1 MLKIVPAG
9 VRVKP
14 VRFPRL
20 LRRRPE
26 PVVLTSNPK
35 CIRART
41 ARGLIRRAAY
51 VAVYVT
57 IGKGGA
63 ADLLDVAKAQAL
75 RLLKNREECWLSE
88 LFGTVVIGRPEPI

>member
-1 MLKIVPAG
+1 MLRIVPAPSA
-9 VRVKP
+9 VKSS
-14 VRFPRL
+14 RFPRL
-20 LRRRPE
+20 LRQPLILTDK
-26 PVVLTSNPK
+26 PVVVA
-35 CIRART
+35 ART